1 MKSERIKRIGI
12 RQVILLNFALY
23 TIIALGT
30 VAATSGIF
38 IGVIN
43 NTTSNQVINTLETQV
58 KYDME
63 NKTFSNSLIIQ
74 SQLENVAEDLNGL
87 ANSISNIFKNPF
99 EFGYRKSF
107 YHVEMLP
114 VGTRKFDGSIVS
126 STEYYPEN
134 IPPDSEYNPKLDLN
148 ASKSYSHYL
157 IYEDSW
163 NAIGQNEYNLSGI
176 HGEIINRTAHL
187 DPIMKEILDNNPH
200 YSWIYMEFE
209 IGIQRTYPWSGV
221 DTTIFGTATEPP
233 FDYKTDDW
241 YIDAKSANG
250 NIVWTAPYIDPYL
263 GWIVTISRA
272 IYNGTISPEDFLG
285 VVGIDFTLETISQT
299 VGNIKLFDT
308 GYGFLIDQDGEVI
321 SHPNVIFDPGDEE
334 AVLINDIEPISLDLL
349 SQMTSGTSGFSE
361 IIKNRKVY
369 YLAYTPINISDYFLG
384 IIAPSEEVLAPVKA
398 LQDNLNRNLTIQLSI
413 IFIILAII
421 VVVVLMVGLKISDSI
436 VKPLRKLTKLALQ
449 LATED
454 MKKTALE
461 KSEFFEELDDIIEKD
476 DEIGGLS
483 RSFKNLVLMVR
494 EETKSE
500 EKENNKSRQD
510 NQ

>member
-494 EETKSE
+494 EEAKPE
-500 EKENNKSRQD
+500 EIEKKQIEKE
-510 NQ
+510 

>member
-12 RQVILLNFALY
+12 REVILLNFALY
-23 TIIALGT
+23 TIISLGT
-30 VAATSGIF
+30 VAAISAIF

-163 NAIGQNEYNLSGI
+163 NAMGQNEYNLSGI

-221 DTTIFGTATEPP
+221 DTTIFGTATELP

-272 IYNGTISPEDFLG
+272 IYNGTISPEDFIG

-361 IIKNRKVY
+361 IMKNGKVY
-369 YLAYTPINISDYFLG
+369 YLAYTPINISDYYLG

-398 LQDNLNRNLTIQLSI
+398 LEDNLNRNLTIQLSI
-413 IFIILAII
+413 IFIFLAII

-436 VKPLRKLTKLALQ
+436 VKPLRKLTNLALQ

-500 EKENNKSRQD
+500 EKENNKLR
-510 NQ
+510 

>member
-1 MKSERIKRIGI
+1 MKSENRKRIGI
-12 RQVILLNFALY
+12 REVILLNFVLY
-23 TIIALGT
+23 TFIALGT
-30 VAATSGIF
+30 VAGTSGIF
-38 IGVIN
+38 IGVMN
-43 NTTSNQVINTLETQV
+43 NKTSNQVINALETQV

-87 ANSISNIFKNPF
+87 ANSISDIFKNPF
-99 EFGYRKSF
+99 EFGYRNSF

-114 VGTRKFDGSIVS
+114 VGTRKFDGTIVS

-134 IPPDSEYNPKLDLN
+134 IPPDAEYDPKLDLN

-163 NAIGQNEYNLSGI
+163 NAMGQNEYNLSGI

-187 DPIMKEILDNNPH
+187 DPIMKEIIDNNPH

-209 IGIQRTYPWSGV
+209 IGIQRTFPWSGV
-221 DTTIFGTATEPP
+221 DTTIFGTATEAP
-233 FDYKTDDW
+233 FDYKSDDW

-250 NIVWTAPYIDPYL
+250 NIVWTAPYIDPYI

-272 IYNGTISPEDFLG
+272 IYNGTTSPEDFIG

-299 VGNIKLFDT
+299 VGNIKLFET
-308 GYGFLIDQDGEVI
+308 GYGFLIDHNGEVI

-334 AVLINDIEPISLDLL
+334 AVLINDIEPISPELF
-349 SQMTSGTSGFSE
+349 SQMTSGTPGFSE
-361 IIKNRKVY
+361 IAKNGKTY
-369 YLAYTPINISDYFLG
+369 YLTYTPINISDYSLG
-384 IIAPSEEVLAPVKA
+384 IIAPSDEVLAPVKD
-398 LQDNLNRNLTIQLSI
+398 LQESLNRNLNIQLSI
-413 IFIILAII
+413 TFIILAII
-421 VVVVLMVGLKISDSI
+421 VVIVLIVGLKISDSI
-436 VKPLRKLTKLALQ
+436 VKPLKKLTNLALQ

-454 MKKTALE
+454 IKRTALE
-461 KSEFFEELDDIIEKD
+461 KSEIFEELDDIIEKD

-483 RSFKNLVLMVR
+483 RSFKNLVLMVG
-494 EETKSE
+494 EESKSE
-500 EKENNKSRQD
+500 EKENKISRKN

>member
-1 MKSERIKRIGI
+1 MKSERRKRIGI
-12 RQVILLNFALY
+12 REAILLNFALY
-23 TIIALGT
+23 TVIALGT

-38 IGVIN
+38 IGVMN
-43 NTTSNQVINTLETQV
+43 NMTSNQVISTLETQV
-58 KYDME
+58 KFDME

-87 ANSISNIFKNPF
+87 ANAISNIFKNPF

-114 VGTRKFDGSIVS
+114 VGTRKFDGTIVS

-134 IPPDSEYNPKLDLN
+134 IPPDAEYNPKLDLN

-157 IYEDSW
+157 IYENSW
-163 NAIGQNEYNLSGI
+163 NAMGQNEYNLSGI
-176 HGEIINRTAHL
+176 HGDIINRTAHL
-187 DPIMKEILDNNPH
+187 DPIMKNILDNNPH

-209 IGIQRTYPWSGV
+209 IGIQRTFPWSGV
-221 DTTIFGTATEPP
+221 DTTIFGTAIEPP
-233 FDYKTDDW
+233 YDYKTDDW
-241 YIDAKSANG
+241 YIDAKDANG

-272 IYNGTISPEDFLG
+272 IYNGTVSPEDFIG

-299 VGNIKLFDT
+299 VGSIKIFDT

-321 SHPNVIFDPGDEE
+321 SHPNVIFDPGDED
-334 AVLINDIEPISLDLL
+334 AVLINDIEPISPNLL

-361 IIKNRKVY
+361 IVKNGKTY
-369 YLAYTPINISDYFLG
+369 YLTFAPINISDYTLG
-384 IIAPSEEVLAPVKA
+384 IIAPSEEVLAPVKI
-398 LQDNLNRNLTIQLSI
+398 LQGSINKNLTIQLSI
-413 IFIILAII
+413 IFIILAIM
-421 VVVVLMVGLKISDSI
+421 VVVALVIGLKMSDSI
-436 VKPLRKLTKLALQ
+436 VKPLRKLTNLALQ

-454 MKKTALE
+454 IKKTALD
-461 KSEFFEELDDIIEKD
+461 KSEAFEELDDIIEKD

-483 RSFKNLVLMVR
+483 RSFKNLVLMVG
-494 EETKSE
+494 EEAKPE
-500 EKENNKSRQD
+500 EKEKSKSRKN